1 MRRLAPRVGVY
12 AEPGGDEQLLRGASA
27 ALLEDGYMTEW
38 VTGIDL
44 VARGVGG
51 RRILMGGIPGDVP
64 LGVLEGE
71 VPGGRYLL
79 QAAND
84 VPEAGINAGEWV
96 VASQIAPTGP

>member
-1 MRRLAPRVGVY
+1 MSTPSPAATSSSCER
-12 AEPGGDEQLLRGASA
+12 ASA

-71 VPGGRYLL
+71 VPGGRFLL
-79 QAAND
+79 QAAD
-84 VPEAGINAGEWV
+84 GRTRG
-96 VASQIAPTGP
+96 GHRRR